1 MPFNL
6 KEMPNKPKRFVSGG
20 RTCAGCAIPVLAR
33 TILSA
38 TDKPIVACNAT
49 GCMEVASTIYPF
61 SSWNIP
67 WIHSAFENA
76 ASTISG
82 VEAAFK
88 ALKRK
93 GKITKD
99 IKFIAFG
106 GDGGTYDIG
115 LQALSGAM
123 ERGHNMLYVCYDNNG
138 YMNTGNQRSSATPY
152 GAATTTTPV
161 GKVKQGK
168 EEWRKD
174 IVKIIAAHNIPY
186 AAQAAVHNLADLYMK
201 AEKALEVDGPAFITV
216 LSPCTTLWKYPP
228 ELTMKYSRLAV
239 ETKMWPLFE
248 IENGKLK
255 INYKPGKEVP
265 VEEYLKGQGRFR
277 HLFKPENKG
286 MLEFIQKTV
295 NENWEKLLKEESLI

>member
-6 KEMPNKPKRFVSGG
+6 KEMPKKPKRFVSGG

-33 TILSA
+33 TILGA
-38 TDKPIVACNAT
+38 TDKPIVACTAT
-49 GCMEVASTIYPF
+49 GCMEVTSSIYPF

-76 ASTISG
+76 AATISG
-82 VEAAFK
+82 VEAAYK

-93 GKITKD
+93 GKVTKD

-115 LQALSGAM
+115 IQALSGAM
-123 ERGHNMLYVCYDNNG
+123 ERGHDMLYVCYDNNA
-138 YMNTGNQRSSATPY
+138 YMNTGNQGSSATPY
-152 GAATTTTPV
+152 GAATTTTPA

-168 EEWRKD
+168 EQWRKD
-174 IVKIIAAHNIPY
+174 LVKIIAAHNIPY
-186 AAQAAVHNLADLYMK
+186 AAQAAVHNLADLYKK
-201 AEKALEVDGPAFITV
+201 AEKALSIEGPAFITV
-216 LSPCTTLWKYPP
+216 LAPCTTLWKYPP
-228 ELTMKYSRLAV
+228 EMTMQYSKLAV
-239 ETKMWPLFE
+239 ETKFWPLFE

-255 INYKPGKEVP
+255 VNYKPSKEVP
-265 VEEYLKGQGRFR
+265 VEEFLKGQGRFR

-286 MLEFIQKTV
+286 MLEHIQKTI
-295 NENWEKLLKEESLI
+295 NENWERLLREEGL